1 MGSPKVGCDGA
12 TFTFTGDKRSRTK
25 IFENIM
31 AANHPNLMKTVHT
44 HPQSYTNFKKDK
56 FKPTP
61 AVSCKMKTKKK
72 KS

>member
-1 MGSPKVGCDGA
+1 
-12 TFTFTGDKRSRTK
+12 
-25 IFENIM
+25 M
-31 AANHPNLMKTVHT
+31 AENHPNLMKTVHT

-72 KS
+72 NLEISKIKTACVQWKEPQ

>member
-1 MGSPKVGCDGA
+1 
-12 TFTFTGDKRSRTK
+12 
-25 IFENIM
+25 M
-31 AANHPNLMKTVHT
+31 AENHPNLMKTVHT

-72 KS
+72 KILKSAR